1 MKFPFL
7 PLSCAALAVMLTACG
22 GSSAPPVVAPVPDPV
37 PPDPV
42 PVVYADASPGT
53 SLELWNRCEVTH
65 AGPVQNQP
73 GTQADEKGFIRAI
86 TQETYLWNSEVP
98 AVKASDYPSVVAYFN
113 ALKTPKLLANG
124 HPKDRFHYSYPSD
137 VWDALSSGV
146 EVAYGISWNAGANQ
160 VPRQWRIAMLD
171 AGSPAARA
179 GLQRGDQ
186 LIMID
191 GEDFIYRGDTAAVT
205 RFNAAL
211 APASANQPHTFTWW
225 RDGRSFET
233 ALVAGSVNALSV
245 QSVQLLD
252 TAAGKTGYLN
262 FTSHNAPAERQL
274 YEAMTKFRDAGVK
287 ELVLDM
293 RYNGGGQVTIA
304 SQLAY
309 MIAGP
314 AASSGKVFMAY
325 ATNGRLNPGRP
336 TSFIDRAIGLG
347 ASQPLPFGTVL
358 PHLDL
363 KRVTLLTGPG
373 TCSASEALIN
383 GLRGIDIEVRLV
395 GGQTC
400 GKPYAFIPMGNCG
413 TTYFMVQ
420 YQGTNQKGW
429 GDFDE
434 GFAPDCKVDDDMSHA
449 LGDPAEGLLAAAL
462 RLNAGASCAGAVAR
476 MGGRSAAI
484 VQAGTGAGSST
495 SGSASA
501 AAVVQVRS
509 PLKEIAILPER
520 R

>member
-1 MKFPFL
+1 MKSTTSL
-7 PLSCAALAVMLTACG
+7 LSCAAMAVMLTACG
-22 GSSAPPVVAPVPDPV
+22 GSSTPAVVVPDPV
-37 PPDPV
+37 PPPDPV
-42 PVVYADASPGT
+42 PVVYADAAPGS
-53 SLELWNRCEVTH
+53 SLDLWNRCEVMH
-65 AGPVQNQP
+65 PGGVQNQP

-98 AVKASDYPSVVAYFN
+98 AIKATDYPTVVAYFN

-124 HPKDRFHYSYPSD
+124 RPKDRFHYSYPRE
-137 VWDALSSGV
+137 VWEALSSGV
-146 EVAYGISWNAGANQ
+146 ELSYGISWNAGANQ
-160 VPRQWRIAMLD
+160 VPRQWRIAMVD
-171 AGSPAARA
+171 AGSPAERA
-179 GLQRGDQ
+179 GLRRGDQ

-191 GEDFIYRGDTAAVT
+191 NEDFIYRGDSDAVA

-211 APASANQPHTFTWW
+211 APTKADQPHRFTWW
-225 RDGRSFET
+225 RDGRAFDT
-233 ALVAGSVNALSV
+233 ALTVGSVNALSV
-245 QSVQLLD
+245 QAVQLLD
-252 TAAGKTGYLN
+252 TPSGKTGYLN

-274 YEAMTKFRDAGVK
+274 YEAMMGFSNAGVK

-293 RYNGGGQVTIA
+293 RYNGGGQISIA

-314 AASSGKVFMAY
+314 AASSGKVFMRY

-336 TSFIDRAIGLG
+336 TSFLDFGIGF
-347 ASQPLPFGTVL
+347 ASTQPLPFGTKL

-400 GKPYAFIPMGNCG
+400 GKPYAFVPMTNCG

-420 YQGTNQKGW
+420 YQGTNNKGW

-434 GFAPDCKVDDDMSHA
+434 GFAPDCRVDDDMGHA
-449 LGDPAEGLLAAAL
+449 LGDPAESLLATAL
-462 RLNAGASCAGAVAR
+462 RLNAGASCAAVAAR
-476 MGGRSAAI
+476 QGGRSAA
-484 VQAGTGAGSST
+484 APLAAGSTPDRT
-495 SGSASA
+495 SGDSDA
-501 AAVVQVRS
+501 ATVQVRS
-509 PLKEIAILPER
+509 PLKEISILPER